1 MGAPTARDLP
11 DTRRGWSRFVPWL
24 LVAVALLSNPR
35 AGLPGLSYYFRDFTL
50 AFYPLHVFST
60 REFAHGRW
68 PGWNPHLHEGTFA
81 LPQVYPLDLLQ
92 VLWPGP
98 AALSWLL
105 TLHLPLAALAMFA
118 LARRLGAS
126 RAGAFVSGAAYALG
140 GLALSCLNLYVFLQA
155 LALAPVLALTLR
167 EVVRRGGRWI
177 PLCAA
182 VLAASLTTLAVEF
195 VVQAVVLGLLLGWTD
210 RGSWRTAARTAL
222 ALLLG
227 VGLAAVPIAV
237 VSGLTPETVRGCC
250 SSPAV
255 SLENSLP
262 PVALLQAVNAGL
274 FGPLSPP
281 GEKAWGRA
289 LFAPG
294 DPYFLSLY
302 LGPLLLAFAVV
313 GFAAMDRRK
322 RLLLLGVTAVAL
334 WYALGRTGH
343 LAPVLT
349 SLPFVESFRY
359 PVKAV
364 FLPYLAVCLAAG
376 AGLGS
381 LLGGK
386 RWPLLGRASAAVAF
400 LSLAPAA
407 AVLFFPDAVS
417 SWAQIGPEL
426 LPAVRDLVA
435 RGSAEAAAL
444 AALGVLASLA
454 VARGWLP
461 GRRAG
466 LLLAGVLVLDL
477 ARSGAGMNPQVSP
490 RFFEAPPELSALELD
505 KLGGGRVFTYEV
517 RHSLSLQRFFAQEPP
532 QRVLWSFLVY
542 RRLLG
547 SYTGILDGAEMAL
560 DPDLTGFAPRPDELS
575 REDYLPESTARL
587 VERLRQS
594 AVSRVLSLDPLFHP
608 DLSLRARVP
617 AGPPG
622 LFVHVYELLRTFPR
636 EYVACAVAAA
646 EPGEMPRVGY
656 RAAPV
661 DGQGCGGSVVAL
673 DRRPAESRFVVE
685 AARPAHL
692 VVRNSYARGWRATV
706 DGCPQPVVRIN
717 GRHQGV
723 AVPAG
728 RHVVTL
734 RYVPPGLRAGVL
746 LFLAS
751 LLASLVLFTRP
762 TLESPVDSAPR

>member
-1 MGAPTARDLP
+1 MGAPTARNP
-11 DTRRGWSRFVPWL
+11 DDRRASRWWLPWL
-24 LVAVALLSNPR
+24 LVPVSLLSNPR
-35 AGLPGLSYYFRDFTL
+35 AAFPDLSYYFRDYTI
-50 AFYPLHVFST
+50 AFYPLHLFSA
-60 REFAHGRW
+60 RELAHGRW

-81 LPQVYPLDLLQ
+81 LPQLYPLDLLQ

-105 TLHLPLAALAMFA
+105 TMHLPLAAMAMFA

-126 RAGAFVSGAAYALG
+126 SSGAFLSGAAYALG

-155 LALAPVLALTLR
+155 LALAPLLVLALR

-182 VLAASLTTLAVEF
+182 ILAASLATLAVEF
-195 VVQAVVLGLLLGWTD
+195 VVQAVVLGLVLGWTA
-210 RGSWRTAARTAL
+210 RGSWRTAARPAL

-227 VGLAAVPIAV
+227 VGLAAVPMAV
-237 VSGLTPETVRGCC
+237 VWELTPETVRGCC

-262 PVALLQAVNAGL
+262 PVALLQTVNPGL

-281 GEKAWGRA
+281 GEKGWGRT
-289 LFAPG
+289 LFGPG

-302 LGPLLLAFAVV
+302 LGPLLLAFSVV
-313 GFAAMDRRK
+313 GFAAMDRRR
-322 RLLLLGVTAVAL
+322 RLVLLGATAMAL

-343 LAPVLT
+343 LAPALV

-364 FLPYLAVCLAAG
+364 FLPYLVVCLAAG
-376 AGLGS
+376 GGLAS
-381 LLGGK
+381 LLDGK
-386 RWPLLGRASAAVAF
+386 GWRLLARASSAVAF

-407 AVLFFPDAVS
+407 AVLLFPEAVS
-417 SWAQIGPEL
+417 SWARIGPDLFPE
-426 LPAVRDLVA
+426 ARDLVV
-435 RGSAEAAAL
+435 RGSGEAAAL
-444 AALGVLASLA
+444 AALGALASLA
-454 VARGWLP
+454 VGRGWLP

-477 ARSGAGMNPQVSP
+477 GRASAGMNPQVSP
-490 RFFEAPPELSALELD
+490 RFFDAPPELAALELD

-517 RHSLSLQRFFAQEPP
+517 RHSVALQRFLAQEPR

-560 DPDLTGFAPRPDELS
+560 DPDLTGFAPRPDELGPA
-575 REDYLPESTARL
+575 DYAPESVGRL
-587 VERLRQS
+587 VERLRDS
-594 AVSRVLSLDPLFHP
+594 AVSRVLSLDRLVHP
-608 DLSLRARVP
+608 DLALRALVP

-636 EYVACAVAAA
+636 EYVACAVPAADA
-646 EPGEMPRVGY
+646 GEMPPVSY
-656 RAAPV
+656 RTAPAEN
-661 DGQGCGGSVVAL
+661 GCEGSVAVL
-673 DRRPAESRFVVE
+673 DRRPAEGRYQVE
-685 AARPAHL
+685 ARRPAYV

-706 DGCPQPVVRIN
+706 DGRLQPVLRIN
-717 GRHQGV
+717 GKHQGV

-728 RHVVTL
+728 RHVVAL

-746 LFLAS
+746 ASVAS
-751 LLASLVLFTRP
+751 LLACLLLVARP
-762 TLESPVDSAPR
+762 TREPALNPAPS